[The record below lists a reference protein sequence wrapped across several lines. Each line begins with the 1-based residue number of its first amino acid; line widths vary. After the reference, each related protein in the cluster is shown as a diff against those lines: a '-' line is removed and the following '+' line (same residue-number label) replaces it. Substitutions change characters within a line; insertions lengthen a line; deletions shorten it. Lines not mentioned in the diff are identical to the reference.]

1 MGKHNAVCRLLLPLF
16 LTFCFC
22 SCGPRAAP
30 EHTFTGILVR
40 GFFQFDEGK
49 NSAWAIYTE
58 DTGLLPGTF
67 CYKITPGPDVPEEV
81 WDALELGQEVKVSY
95 QGEVIPPDSSDT
107 LSDPCIDSISA
118 IEVLGMAEE
127 DRYLAAQDQYFSKY
141 AVPEFAVFTGYVVGE
156 CTDHSW
162 FAYGKSDF
170 PQEDNE
176 LCVFG
181 IDENVTV
188 TGSETGRP
196 EPGQK
201 VAVTFCGGREMT
213 YPSVLCEVTAV
224 EILGQAQGKE
234 WESAQ
239 RIYKRDIQSP

>member
-30 EHTFTGILVR
+30 EQTFTGILVR

-49 NSAWAIYTE
+49 NLAWAIYTE

-67 CYKITPGPDVPEEV
+67 CYKIIPGPDVPEEV

-107 LSDPCIDSISA
+107 LSDPCIDPISA

-127 DRYLAAQDQYFSKY
+127 DRYLAA
-141 AVPEFAVFTGYVVGE
+141 
-156 CTDHSW
+156 
-162 FAYGKSDF
+162 
-170 PQEDNE
+170 
-176 LCVFG
+176 
-181 IDENVTV
+181 
-188 TGSETGRP
+188 
-196 EPGQK
+196 
-201 VAVTFCGGREMT
+201 
-213 YPSVLCEVTAV
+213 
-224 EILGQAQGKE
+224 
-234 WESAQ
+234 
-239 RIYKRDIQSP
+239 

>member
-1 MGKHNAVCRLLLPLF
+1 MGKQNAVCWLLLPLF
-16 LTFCFC
+16 FTFCLC
-22 SCGPRAAP
+22 SCGPRTAP

-58 DTGLLPGTF
+58 DTGLLPGTL
-67 CYKITPGPDVPEEV
+67 CYKIIPGPDVTEEV

-95 QGEVIPPDSSDT
+95 QGEVIPPDSSDS

-141 AVPEFAVFTGYVVGE
+141 AVPEFAVFTGYVVDE

-201 VAVTFCGGREMT
+201 VAVTFRGGREMT